1 MLLAKLGPKT
11 FWAAVKMYVATYS
24 NRSKA
29 EFTGDVKI
37 CGNSFC
43 QISLEKTQ
51 GDKQNGIPAVF
62 EITVD
67 VSVVDVDGNSVQTQ
81 VSFTD
86 ATGPRV
92 VAFVPLGSAKADYA
106 IDRNGDVLFTL
117 DFNWGGNIL
126 EAAAAKS
133 KDIVT
138 RVISHFVRQVQ
149 LMSAFQNWS
158 KKGTLLSLT
167 KVSTALES
175 EPFPRVRA
183 QAYAALATSS
193 HQKSTEILAASH
205 HTEQSPRGLRALTRA
220 CAKIKDARIRA
231 DLKNLLSHRTELTT
245 PRILQSVYEGLGYQ
259 RHADDVDFAVTALQ
273 SASTSTDL
281 HAYVALSVIE
291 GIPSAV
297 RHRGVAERI
306 TELVRAD
313 PDARI
318 REAVIRALVAMGEDG
333 VAHHALCEGVA
344 STAFAAQGTRKIVAL
359 VRGMKGGAR
368 QGNQVAELKKTV
380 EELET
385 RLKKTEALV
394 QSLEAKLGKSEEK
407 P

>member
-1 MLLAKLGPKT
+1 
-11 FWAAVKMYVATYS
+11 
-24 NRSKA
+24 KA

-62 EITVD
+62 EMTVD

-92 VAFVPLGSAKADYA
+92 VAFVPLGSAKADYV

-193 HQKSTEILAASH
+193 HQKSTEILAASL

-231 DLKNLLSHRTELTT
+231 GLKNLLSHRTELTT

-291 GIPSAV
+291 GIV
-297 RHRGVAERI
+297 CLRHRG
-306 TELVRAD
+306 
-313 PDARI
+313 
-318 REAVIRALVAMGEDG
+318 
-333 VAHHALCEGVA
+333 
-344 STAFAAQGTRKIVAL
+344 AFMSA
-359 VRGMKGGAR
+359 
-368 QGNQVAELKKTV
+368 
-380 EELET
+380 
-385 RLKKTEALV
+385 
-394 QSLEAKLGKSEEK
+394 
-407 P
+407 